1 MHRTYRR
8 SLLLLTI
15 MSIMALLLM
24 PALAQD
30 ADEADAPP
38 PAEILNDEGG
48 PVMIVGETTYT
59 FPNFNVFFYEPFI
72 VMSDAVALI
81 ERDPYYETDEAGQV
95 FGKIVDDAFS
105 PPFNYE
111 LSLPIEPRA
120 ELRNV
125 ANINPDDPGVMIFAL
140 GIAQN
145 MIGDPFQEERDFI
158 TGLLSSVILSP
169 EREDVLEVIGGKL
182 LVWSPDDQQGF
193 PAGFG
198 EDGRLF
204 TDDDPIVIL
213 PQGYTVVDMNQEP
226 FTFDRSRIASV
237 PLNEPAEIESNDFS
251 NLSYVEAFDE
261 MIELFRLEYAF
272 TDYKDLDWDA
282 ISAELRPRIEEA
294 QASRD
299 VMAYRRAIRD
309 FAWSIPDGH
318 IFAPIDNADFNRAIE
333 GGLGLAIREVD
344 DGRVIVNFLTPN
356 GPAEQAGIELRA
368 EILEINGQPIEDA
381 IEATQAWSA
390 PFSTQDFRRLQQLR
404 YVTRYPIDMEEIV
417 VVYRNPG
424 DDEPTEV
431 TLRLVPE
438 QQSFSFSSFNVGLTG
453 TELPVEFR
461 ILDNG
466 YGYIRIYSFSDDLP
480 LTFRLWERALATMR
494 QNGVPGIVIDMRQNG
509 GGSAY
514 MADQLPAYF
523 FDEELELGFTAYY
536 SERFNDFYYNE
547 DFPSQFV
554 LPPEEDRY
562 HGAVAVLVAPA
573 CQSACESFSYN
584 MARQDRA
591 AVVGHYTTS
600 GLGGSV
606 VPVFLPDGVVTTIT
620 NGRGLD
626 ADGEI
631 NIEGIGVPPT
641 IRVPVTEETL
651 FSDGDPLLD
660 AAIAYL
666 DGATSVD
673 VIDGG
678 TIVVGDTVTGD
689 LEPGSRV
696 QYQFVVAADTTV
708 DFLVDSDDFAPV
720 FRVYIAANGALA
732 IEEPGGVPGVDV
744 PGGLELILEVGS
756 QGDTGTGEFTFV
768 VRETGTGELE
778 IVDGGEIALGD
789 SVQGE
794 LAPGVRVVYTLVI
807 EEDAVID
814 IAVGDDDAILD
825 TYLRVY
831 VDGATEPT
839 FENDDIDPGV
849 IVSSALIGI
858 EVSAGQTL
866 AIEVAGFADVETGEF
881 TLVVIESNGDA
892 DEEEVGVEVEVTEE
906 PEVEE

>member
-1 MHRTYRR
+1 MRLTL
-8 SLLLLTI
+8 SKFMPLLVVLLV
-15 MSIMALLLM
+15 ALLALT
-24 PALAQD
+24 PALAQN
-30 ADEADAPP
+30 ADEADTPP
-38 PAEILNDEGG
+38 PAEIVNDEGG
-48 PVMIVGETTYT
+48 PLRLVGETDYT
-59 FPNFNVFFYEPFI
+59 FPNFDIFFYEPFI
-72 VMSDAVALI
+72 VMSDAVALV
-81 ERDPYYETDEAGQV
+81 ERDPYYETNEEAQV
-95 FGKIVDDAFS
+95 FGKILDDAFN

-120 ELRNV
+120 ELRNI
-125 ANINPDDPGVMIFAL
+125 ANINPDDPGVMIFAV

-145 MIGDPFQEERDFI
+145 MIDDPFQQERDFI

-169 EREDVLEVIGGKL
+169 EREDILEVIGGQL
-182 LVWSPDDQQGF
+182 LIWSPDDQQGF
-193 PAGFG
+193 PSGYG

-226 FTFDRSRIASV
+226 FIFDRSQVASV
-237 PLNEPAEIESNDFS
+237 PLNEPEEIEANDFS

-261 MIELFRLEYAF
+261 MIELFRREYAF
-272 TDYKDLDWDA
+272 TEYKGLDWDA
-282 ISAELRPRIEEA
+282 ISEELRPRVEEA
-294 QASRD
+294 QAD
-299 VMAYRRAIRD
+299 GDTAAFRRVIRD

-318 IFAPIDNADFNRAIE
+318 IFAPVDNADFNLAIE
-333 GGLGLAIREVD
+333 GGLGLAIRELD
-344 DGRVIVNFLTPN
+344 DGRVIVNFLTPG
-356 GPAEQAGIELRA
+356 GPAEEAGIELRA
-368 EILEINGQPIEDA
+368 EIVEINDQPIADA
-381 IEATQAWSA
+381 IESTQAWSA

-424 DDEPTEV
+424 DDETTEV
-431 TLRLVPE
+431 ALPLVPE
-438 QQSFSFSSFNVGLTG
+438 QDSFSFSSFNVGLTG
-453 TELPVEFR
+453 TELPIEFR

-494 QNGVPGIVIDMRQNG
+494 ANGVPGIVIDMRQNS

-523 FDEELELGFTAYY
+523 FDEELVTGYTAYY
-536 SERFNDFYYNE
+536 SERFDEFYYNE
-547 DFPSQFV
+547 EFPAEFV

-562 HGAVAVLVAPA
+562 AGALAVLVAPA

-584 MARQDRA
+584 MTLQDRA

-606 VPVFLPDGVVTTIT
+606 VPVFLPDGITTSIT
-620 NGRGLD
+620 DGRGLD
-626 ADGEI
+626 ANGEI

-641 IRVPVTEETL
+641 IRVPVDEETL

-660 AAIAYL
+660 AAIEYL
-666 DGATSVD
+666 ETATGFEA
-673 VIDGG
+673 IDGG
-678 TIVVGDTVTGD
+678 QIALGDTVSGE

-696 QYQFVVAADTTV
+696 QYAFELDADSTV
-708 DFLVDSDDFAPV
+708 DFIVESDLDTVLRIYVAE
-720 FRVYIAANGALA
+720 NGALA
-732 IEEPGGVPGVDV
+732 IEEPGSVPGVDV
-744 PGGLELILEVGS
+744 PGALPLILEIGA
-756 QGDTGTGEFTFV
+756 QGDNASGEFTFT
-768 VRETGTGELE
+768 VRESGTAEVE
-778 IVDGGEIALGD
+778 IVEVGEIALGD

-794 LAPGVRVVYTLVI
+794 LVPGVRDVYTLVI

-814 IAVGDDDAILD
+814 IAVGDDDSVLD

-831 VDGATEPT
+831 VDGAEQPT
-839 FENDDIDPGV
+839 FENDDIDPGT
-849 IVSSALIGI
+849 ILSSALIGI

-866 AIEVAGFADVETGEF
+866 AIEVAGFADLESGEYTLAVMETEGSVEEAVEEVEATE
-881 TLVVIESNGDA
+881 ES
-892 DEEEVGVEVEVTEE
+892 EEEE
-906 PEVEE
+906 

>member
-1 MHRTYRR
+1 MRI
-8 SLLLLTI
+8 SLSKFMPLLVVLLA
-15 MSIMALLLM
+15 ALLALT

-30 ADEADAPP
+30 ADEADTPP
-38 PAEILNDEGG
+38 PADIVNDEGG
-48 PVMIVGETTYT
+48 PLRLVGETDYT
-59 FPNFNVFFYEPFI
+59 FPNFDIFFYEPFI
-72 VMSDAVALI
+72 VMSDAVALV
-81 ERDPYYETDEAGQV
+81 ERDPYYETNEEAQV
-95 FGKIVDDAFS
+95 FGKILDDAFN

-120 ELRNV
+120 ELRNI
-125 ANINPDDPGVMIFAL
+125 ANINPDDPGVMIFAV

-145 MIGDPFQEERDFI
+145 MIDDPFQQERDFI
-158 TGLLSSVILSP
+158 TGLLSSVVLSP
-169 EREDVLEVIGGKL
+169 EREDILEVIGGQL
-182 LVWSPDDQQGF
+182 LIWSPDDQQGF
-193 PAGFG
+193 PSGYG

-226 FTFDRSRIASV
+226 FIFDRSQVASV
-237 PLNEPAEIESNDFS
+237 PLNEPEEIEANDFS

-261 MIELFRLEYAF
+261 MIELFRREYAF
-272 TDYKDLDWDA
+272 TEYKGLDWDA
-282 ISAELRPRIEEA
+282 ISEELRPRVEEA
-294 QASRD
+294 QAD
-299 VMAYRRAIRD
+299 GDTAAFRRVIRD

-333 GGLGLAIREVD
+333 GGLGLAIRELD
-344 DGRVIVNFLTPN
+344 DGRVIVNFLTPG
-356 GPAEQAGIELRA
+356 GPAEEAGIELRA
-368 EILEINGQPIEDA
+368 EIVEINGQPIADA

-404 YVTRYPIDMEEIV
+404 YVTRYPIDMEEIS

-424 DDEPTEV
+424 EDETTEV
-431 TLRLVPE
+431 ALPLVPE
-438 QQSFSFSSFNVGLTG
+438 QDSFGFSSFNVGLTG
-453 TELPVEFR
+453 TELPIEFR

-494 QNGVPGIVIDMRQNG
+494 ANGVPGIVIDMRQNS

-523 FDEELELGFTAYY
+523 FDEELVTGYTAYY
-536 SERFNDFYYNE
+536 SERFDEFYYNE
-547 DFPSQFV
+547 EFPAEFV

-562 HGAVAVLVAPA
+562 TGALAVLVAPA

-584 MARQDRA
+584 MTLQDRA
-591 AVVGHYTTS
+591 AIVGHYTTS

-606 VPVFLPDGVVTTIT
+606 VPVFLPDGITTSIT
-620 NGRGLD
+620 DGRGLD
-626 ADGEI
+626 ANGEI

-641 IRVPVTEETL
+641 IRVPVDEETL

-660 AAIAYL
+660 AAIEYL
-666 DGATSVD
+666 DSATGFEA
-673 VIDGG
+673 IDGG
-678 TIVVGDTVTGD
+678 QIALGDTVSGE

-696 QYQFVVAADTTV
+696 QYTFELDADSTV
-708 DFLVDSDDFAPV
+708 DFIVESDLDTVLRIYVAE
-720 FRVYIAANGALA
+720 NGALA
-732 IEEPGGVPGVDV
+732 IEELGSVPGVDV
-744 PGGLELILEVGS
+744 PGALPLILEIGA
-756 QGDTGTGEFTFV
+756 QGDNASGEFTFT
-768 VRETGTGELE
+768 VRESGTAEVE
-778 IVDGGEIALGD
+778 IVEVGEIALGD

-794 LAPGVRVVYTLVI
+794 LAFGVRDVYTLVI

-814 IAVGDDDAILD
+814 IAVGDDDSVLD

-831 VDGATEPT
+831 VDGAEQPT

-849 IVSSALIGI
+849 ILSSALIGI

-866 AIEVAGFADVETGEF
+866 AIEVGSFADAAAGEYTLAVMETEGSVEEA
-881 TLVVIESNGDA
+881 V
-892 DEEEVGVEVEVTEE
+892 EEVEATEE
-906 PEVEE
+906 PEE